1 MAGRGRGKGRIVG
14 KAGKV
19 LVTRGAMA
27 HLAKARDGIRKH
39 GIHANLARRTLMRRG
54 FVPLSIEKNMTL
66 PNGKVIRPDAI
77 YVNHATKRIVVEDV
91 FTGPDEPLKHILK
104 THLAA
109 DAPAVGSLLRQKY
122 DITFVTFKWNP
133 KHLH

>member
-1 MAGRGRGKGRIVG
+1 VAGRGKGRIVG

-27 HLAKARDGIRKH
+27 VLSKARDGVRKH
-39 GIHANLARRTLMRRG
+39 GIHADLARRTLMRRG
-54 FVPLSIEKNMTL
+54 YVPLSIERNMTL
-66 PNGKVIRPDAI
+66 PNGRVIRPDAI
-77 YVNHATKRIVVEDV
+77 YVNHTTGRIVVEDV
-91 FTGPDEPLKHILK
+91 FTGPVEPLRHMLK

-109 DAPAVGSLLRQKY
+109 HAPAVAALLRRGY
-122 DITFVTFKWNP
+122 DITFVTFRWHP